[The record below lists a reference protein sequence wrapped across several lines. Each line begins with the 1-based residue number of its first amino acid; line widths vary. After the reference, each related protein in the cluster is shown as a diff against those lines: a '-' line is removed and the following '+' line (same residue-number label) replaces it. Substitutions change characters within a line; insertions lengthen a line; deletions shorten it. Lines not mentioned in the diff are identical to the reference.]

1 MIGINEVGDDAPN
14 HELVRR
20 VEDLSS
26 SQFLDMLASTPTF
39 DVPERMAGDTLLAF
53 LDTRWRRLSFDAIDG
68 REDYV
73 QEPELKRLDVRQ
85 HDERCL
91 ITTGQLDES
100 GRCIYWLCR
109 IER

>member
-1 MIGINEVGDDAPN
+1 MIGINEVGDENPG
-14 HELVRR
+14 HQLVRR

-26 SQFLDMLASTPTF
+26 SQFLDMLAAAPTF
-39 DVPERMAGDTLLAF
+39 DVPERMAADELLAF
-53 LDTRWRRLSFDAIDG
+53 LDTGQRRLYFLGADG
-68 REDYV
+68 REDFV

-91 ITTGQLDES
+91 VTTGQHNDD